1 MGVPAA
7 SHLPGLILL
16 LLIVAASLGSCAAE
30 EAGGAS
36 TGEWTPGVL
45 ESAPASGSN
54 PASPGIPAALPPSPN
69 LAALQ
74 AETPTAKAPTATV
87 EPVAT
92 ATATETPTV
101 LPTATAV
108 PVPSTQPSPA
118 SAPPATAALVT
129 RVEPGQGE
137 VALVFNADSFEGHID
152 SILEALRAHDTRLT
166 FFLTGGYLERYPD
179 RVKQIDAD
187 GNEIAGHGYKH
198 VDFRSLADEQIV
210 AQIDRWREAFSEL
223 TGKTGPEYWQP
234 PYGYSNDRVRRAA
247 AGHGYTTIY
256 WTIDVLDSVGQPKS
270 KQFVLN
276 RVLQASDNLDGAI
289 ILMHVDKDGTVAAL
303 PEILDALNERGLR
316 AVTVGELLRR

>member
-7 SHLPGLILL
+7 LHLPGLVLL
-16 LLIVAASLGSCAAE
+16 LLIVASSLGGCAAE

-45 ESAPASGSN
+45 ESAPAPGSS
-54 PASPGIPAALPPSPN
+54 PASPGMPADLPPSPTPAALP
-69 LAALQ
+69 AD
-74 AETPTAKAPTATV
+74 TPTAKAPTATV

-101 LPTATAV
+101 LPTATV
-108 PVPSTQPSPA
+108 IPVPTEEPSPA
-118 SAPPATAALVT
+118 SAPPTSADLVT

-152 SILEALRAHDTRLT
+152 SILETLRAHDTRLT

-187 GNEIAGHGYKH
+187 GNEIAGHGYRH
-198 VDFRSLADEQIV
+198 VDFRSLSGEEIV
-210 AQIDRWREAFSEL
+210 AQIDRWRETFSEL
-223 TGKTGPEYWQP
+223 TGKTGPQYWQP
-234 PYGYSNDRVRRAA
+234 PYGYSNDRVRQAA
-247 AGHGYTTIY
+247 AGRGYTTIY

-276 RVLQASDNLDGAI
+276 RVLQATADLDGAI
-289 ILMHVDKDGTVAAL
+289 VLMHVDKDGTVAAL
-303 PEILDALNERGLR
+303 PEMLDALGERGLR